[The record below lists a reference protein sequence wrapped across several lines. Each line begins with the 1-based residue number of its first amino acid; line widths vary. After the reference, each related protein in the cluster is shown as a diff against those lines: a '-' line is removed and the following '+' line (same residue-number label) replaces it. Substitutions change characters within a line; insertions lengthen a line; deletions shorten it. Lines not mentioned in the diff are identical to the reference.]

1 MTRLIGGRL
10 PRVGGVS
17 LSTSPG
23 TPDRAVSLA
32 LTHSFKWAA
41 AVIATGAVLLLPTA
55 AGARTDARTHRFA
68 PAPDVTVSFVLARH
82 RVSGT
87 IIRFASNRVSLTRT
101 RGRVLTLHVGSRHTR
116 RIRAPRH
123 RARRVVLTLCGTRG
137 RAKLRVGRQ
146 AATLG
151 DTFVA
156 ERAVAVRRR
165 SVVSLRIATRRGRVP
180 AATTLPAAPTPA
192 PPPAKPRLFAPDSVW
207 NAPLPANAPLDPANA
222 TLVNTL
228 RKTVAQNMAAWWG
241 PWIATGETSPLY
253 MVPADQP
260 TVRVTLDAGSWNVA
274 LQQALNA
281 VPIPA
286 NATPAL
292 GPDAHMTVWQ
302 PSTDHLWELFKAR
315 KLADGW
321 HASYGGAMS
330 NASASPGYFDTSSW
344 PGLSQPVWGATASS
358 LPAIAGTVMIE
369 ELKAGV
375 IPHALAM
382 NIPWAK
388 PKTYSWPA
396 QRTDGRSTDPNAIP
410 EGARFR
416 LDPMV
421 DIDKLN
427 LPPMT
432 RMLAKA
438 AQTYGMIVRDQ
449 TGHAI
454 SFFAENPG
462 QSGTNPYTGPG
473 GFYGGSDANAVI
485 RSFPWQYSQ
494 LVKMSLRTLR

>member
-1 MTRLIGGRL
+1 
-10 PRVGGVS
+10 
-17 LSTSPG
+17 
-23 TPDRAVSLA
+23 VSLA
-32 LTHSFKWAA
+32 PSRSIRWTAAIAASVVLTVPAS
-41 AVIATGAVLLLPTA
+41 
-55 AGARTDARTHRFA
+55 AGARTDTRTHRFA
-68 PAPDVTVSFVLARH
+68 AAPDVTVSFVLARH

-87 IIRFASNRVSLTRT
+87 IIRFVTNRVSLART
-101 RGRVLTLHVGSRHTR
+101 RGRALTLHVGSRHTR

-123 RARRVVLTLCGTRG
+123 RAKRVVVTLSGTRG
-137 RAKLRVGRQ
+137 RAKLRVGRHT
-146 AATLG
+146 ATLG
-151 DTFVA
+151 GTFVA

-222 TLVNTL
+222 TLVNTM
-228 RKTVAQNMAAWWG
+228 RKTVAQNMAARWG
-241 PWIATGETSPLY
+241 PWITTNETTPLY
-253 MVPADQP
+253 VVPADQP
-260 TVRVTLDAGSWNVA
+260 TVRVTLDAGAWNVA
-274 LQQALNA
+274 LQQALSA

-286 NATPAL
+286 NAAPAL

-302 PSTDHLWELFKAR
+302 PSTNRLWEFFKAR
-315 KLADGW
+315 KAADGW

-330 NASASPGYFDTSSW
+330 SVSASPGYFDTNSW
-344 PGLSQPVWGATASS
+344 PGLSQTFWGATATS
-358 LPAIAGTVMIE
+358 LPAIAGTMMLE
-369 ELKAGV
+369 ELRAGV

-388 PKTYSWPA
+388 PKTYSLPA
-396 QRTDGRSTDPNAIP
+396 QRTDGTSTDPNAIP

-416 LDPMV
+416 LDPTV
-421 DIDKLN
+421 DLDKLN

-432 RMLAKA
+432 RMMAKA

-454 SFFAENPG
+454 SFFAENPIPL
-462 QSGTNPYTGPG
+462 GTNPYPAL
-473 GFYGGSDANAVI
+473 YGSQYPTAII
-485 RSFPWQYSQ
+485 RAFPWDRLQ
-494 LVKMSLRTLR
+494 LVKMDLRTMK

>member
-1 MTRLIGGRL
+1 
-10 PRVGGVS
+10 V
-17 LSTSPG
+17 
-23 TPDRAVSLA
+23 A
-32 LTHSFKWAA
+32 LTPYSKWMA
-41 AVIATGAVLLLPTA
+41 AVVAAGVVLWLPTA

-68 PAPDVTVSFVLARH
+68 AAPDVSVSFVLARH

-101 RGRVLTLHVGSRHTR
+101 RGRALTLHVASRHTR
-116 RIRAPRH
+116 RIRAPRRH
-123 RARRVVLTLCGTRG
+123 GLRVVVTLSGTRG
-137 RAKLRVGRQ
+137 RARLRVGRQ
-146 AATLG
+146 TATLG
-151 DTFVA
+151 GTFVA

-165 SVVSLRIATRRGRVP
+165 SVVSLRISTRRGRIP
-180 AATTLPAAPTPA
+180 AATPPPAAPLPA

-228 RKTVAQNMAAWWG
+228 RTTVAQNMAASWG
-241 PWIATGETSPLY
+241 PWIATNETSPLY
-253 MVPADQP
+253 IVPADQP
-260 TVRVTLDAGSWNVA
+260 TVRVTLDAGSWHVA
-274 LQQALNA
+274 LQQALGA

-302 PSTDHLWELFKAR
+302 PSTDHLWEFFKAR
-315 KLADGW
+315 KLGDGW

-330 NASASPGYFDTSSW
+330 NASASPGYYDASSW
-344 PGLSQPVWGATASS
+344 PGLSQPTWGATASS

-369 ELKAGV
+369 ELNAGV

-388 PKTYSWPA
+388 PKAYSWPA

-416 LDPMV
+416 LDPRV

-432 RMLAKA
+432 RMMAKA

-462 QSGTNPYTGPG
+462 QSGTNPYTGPE
-473 GFYGGSDANAVI
+473 GFYRGPDPNAVM
-485 RSFPWQYSQ
+485 RSFPWQYVQ
-494 LVKMSLRTLR
+494 LVKMSVRTLK

>member
-1 MTRLIGGRL
+1 
-10 PRVGGVS
+10 V
-17 LSTSPG
+17 
-23 TPDRAVSLA
+23 A
-32 LTHSFKWAA
+32 LTPYLKWMA
-41 AVIATGAVLLLPTA
+41 AVVATGAVLLLPTA

-68 PAPDVTVSFVLARH
+68 AAPDVTVSFVLTRH

-87 IIRFASNRVSLTRT
+87 IIRFASNRVSLART
-101 RGRVLTLHVGSRHTR
+101 RGRALTLHAGSRHTR
-116 RIRAPRH
+116 RIRAPRR
-123 RARRVVLTLCGTRG
+123 RASRVVVTLSGTRG
-137 RAKLRVGRQ
+137 RATLRVGRQ
-146 AATLG
+146 TATLG
-151 DTFVA
+151 GAFVA
-156 ERAVAVRRR
+156 ERAVVVRKR

-180 AATTLPAAPTPA
+180 ATTSLPAAPTPA
-192 PPPAKPRLFAPDSVW
+192 PPPPKPRLFAPNSVW

-228 RKTVAQNMAAWWG
+228 RKTVAQNIAARWG

-253 MVPADQP
+253 VVPANQP
-260 TVRVTLDAGSWNVA
+260 TVRVTLDAGAWNVP
-274 LQQALNA
+274 LQQALSA

-302 PSTDHLWELFKAR
+302 PSTDRLWEFFKAR

-330 NASASPGYFDTSSW
+330 SASASPGYFDASSW
-344 PGLSQPVWGATASS
+344 PGLSQAFWGATASS

-369 ELKAGV
+369 ELNAGV

-388 PKTYSWPA
+388 PKVYSWPA

-416 LDPMV
+416 LDPRV

-473 GFYGGSDANAVI
+473 GFYRGHDASAVM
-485 RSFPWQYSQ
+485 RSFPWQYVQ
-494 LVKMSLRTLR
+494 LVKMSLRTLK